1 MGIGNFIQIIKPT
14 DVNTKQHR
22 CICINKKGEATLCWK
37 KDNDPSKTTPS
48 IITNDP
54 EIIIGMLR
62 IGGQIRMNTV
72 GADGSIAKG
81 TNLINGDR
89 KDIVRA
95 FVYGFETTV
104 PDLFVRSNWHK
115 SEPPTAEELKAIGH
129 DYWQQIRAGDTDWVL
144 VDPSMVFDSENTS
157 SGTETGLPQE
167 AKISPEF
174 APEEVSSVL
183 NAVDALEVSEPLKT
197 SVQCVVEQRL
207 HQDEFRRNLEK
218 IWGNQ
223 CAVTNVT
230 CRACLVASHIKP
242 WAECSDKEKLDPY
255 NGFLL
260 NSALDALFDKHLI
273 TFDKEG
279 KILISSA
286 VDEASLAAMGISP
299 DMKLR
304 APFDFEKY
312 KPYLEHH
319 WEEFSKN
326 NLG

>member
-115 SEPPTAEELKAIGH
+115 SDPPTAEELKAIGH
-129 DYWQQIRAGDTDWVL
+129 LLVRNLLYHRNLKYIRNLLQKKFLRCWM
-144 VDPSMVFDSENTS
+144 PSM
-157 SGTETGLPQE
+157 L
-167 AKISPEF
+167 
-174 APEEVSSVL
+174 L
-183 NAVDALEVSEPLKT
+183 
-197 SVQCVVEQRL
+197 RL
-207 HQDEFRRNLEK
+207 ANLSK
-218 IWGNQ
+218 RL
-223 CAVTNVT
+223 CS
-230 CRACLVASHIKP
+230 AS
-242 WAECSDKEKLDPY
+242 
-255 NGFLL
+255 L
-260 NSALDALFDKHLI
+260 NSGFIKMNSG
-273 TFDKEG
+273 E
-279 KILISSA
+279 ILKRFGA
-286 VDEASLAAMGISP
+286 TNAQ
-299 DMKLR
+299 
-304 APFDFEKY
+304 
-312 KPYLEHH
+312 
-319 WEEFSKN
+319 
-326 NLG
+326 